1 MRSILLR
8 LLILAAACGLAL
20 PAAAQGE
27 VDTALVLAVDA
38 SGSIDEGEFA
48 FQKEGIAAAITDP
61 RVLEAMRSGP
71 HGRIAL
77 AYVEWGGPGAAQTV
91 VSWHVVADAA
101 SAESF
106 AAKVVA
112 AQRSAQSYNAIGDA
126 IDHSVELLKSCT
138 CKPTRRVI
146 DISGDNAD
154 MRSFRPAPAARD
166 AAIAQRI
173 TINALAVLS
182 SGGSGGHPDL
192 VGYYETNVIGG
203 QGAFVLPARDRRD
216 FARALREKMIL
227 EVAWDGPLR
236 DTQAAST
243 SRP

>member
-1 MRSILLR
+1 M
-8 LLILAAACGLAL
+8 
-20 PAAAQGE
+20 
-27 VDTALVLAVDA
+27 
-38 SGSIDEGEFA
+38 
-48 FQKEGIAAAITDP
+48 
-61 RVLEAMRSGP
+61 
-71 HGRIAL
+71 
-77 AYVEWGGPGAAQTV
+77 
-91 VSWHVVADAA
+91 
-101 SAESF
+101 
-106 AAKVVA
+106 
-112 AQRSAQSYNAIGDA
+112 
-126 IDHSVELLKSCT
+126 
-138 CKPTRRVI
+138 I

-166 AAIAQRI
+166 AAVRQRI
-173 TINALAVLS
+173 TVNALAVLS